1 MPPTKTN
8 FWKFLTKLTEQFFG
22 FLKSRV
28 VILAV
33 ILAALYFGI
42 VNLETLQSFV
52 DAVKGLFG

>member
-1 MPPTKTN
+1 M
-8 FWKFLTKLTEQFFG
+8 WKFLTKLTEQFFG

-42 VNLETLQSFV
+42 VNLETLQDFV